1 MHLTAF
7 KQKIK
12 TLTLTACWLSLV
24 FCLTPAHGMA
34 LPADVKTTHW
44 AAPFVQEALDN
55 NLMSLP
61 DGKEFHGEA
70 KVTHSEAVFAL
81 AKLAQM
87 LEANKWKAM
96 KSRPVSDKTIE
107 TLEHGDWRTQKVTR
121 YELAKVLTSMG
132 DYIAN
137 GLPRPAPGAK
147 DLSKSTVLPPKP
159 VLKLDKSNPAYA
171 ALKYLVDADMVT
183 PDSPLLKADSK
194 LLLGVELS
202 HALAAMVIGLN
213 NRATELGL
221 DEDGSTHD
229 VNSKPKSPK

>member
-44 AAPFVQEALDN
+44 AAPFVQEALD
-55 NLMSLP
+55 
-61 DGKEFHGEA
+61 
-70 KVTHSEAVFAL
+70 
-81 AKLAQM
+81 KLAQM

>member
-1 MHLTAF
+1 VICHGITNLRQQLQKLLLVLTNHLRELGISVSDLL
-7 KQKIK
+7 QDR
-12 TLTLTACWLSLV
+12 L
-24 FCLTPAHGMA
+24 
-34 LPADVKTTHW
+34 
-44 AAPFVQEALDN
+44 E
-55 NLMSLP
+55 
-61 DGKEFHGEA
+61 
-70 KVTHSEAVFAL
+70 HSGL
-81 AKLAQM
+81 LLYKLAQM